1 MSQKNDIKEREKT
14 IGEKDNKIKE
24 LYKKTQELEKFK
36 FVLDYKIKELK
47 REIGPR
53 ETLIQELNEQ
63 TTKMRQEEKFF
74 SRMSSNL
81 KLIQKDLSLKQEGL
95 SITAQKLANI
105 I

>member
-1 MSQKNDIKEREKT
+1 MKNDIVERETT
-14 IGEKDNKIKE
+14 IKGKDDKIKD
-24 LYKKTQELEKFK
+24 LYRKTQELEKFK

-81 KLIQKDLSLKQEGL
+81 KLIQKDLSLKQDGL
-95 SITAQKLANI
+95 SITAQKLAGFI
-105 I
+105 